1 VRKIRYLWLIAVLAA
16 ALLLAACGA
25 GGGQNLAGTSWRLV
39 EANGQL
45 APAGVEATITF
56 KEGEQVSGSA
66 GCNSYGGTYS
76 VDGNN
81 ITFSEI
87 ISTLMACQDENVMAL
102 ESTFLDALNAGGT
115 FDVQGNTLTI
125 DAANGTTLN
134 FTSG

>member
-1 VRKIRYLWLIAVLAA
+1 VRKTRYLWLIATLAA
-16 ALLLAACGA
+16 ALLLAACGS
-25 GGGQNLAGTSWRLV
+25 GGSQNLAGTSWRLV

-56 KEGEQVSGSA
+56 EEGGQVSGSG

-81 ITFSEI
+81 VTFSQI
-87 ISTLMACQDENVMAL
+87 ISTMMACQDEGVMAL

-125 DAANGTTLN
+125 DAANSTTLN

>member
-1 VRKIRYLWLIAVLAA
+1 VRKTRYLWLIAALAA

-56 KEGEQVSGSA
+56 EEGGQVSGSG

-76 VDGNN
+76 VDGNS
-81 ITFSEI
+81 ITFSQI
-87 ISTLMACQDENVMAL
+87 ISTMMACQDEGVMAL

>member
-1 VRKIRYLWLIAVLAA
+1 VRKTRYQWLIATLAA

-45 APAGVEATITF
+45 VPEGVEATITF
-56 KEGEQVSGSA
+56 EEGGQVSGSG

-76 VDGNN
+76 VDGNS
-81 ITFSEI
+81 ITFSQI
-87 ISTLMACQDENVMAL
+87 ISTMMACQDEGVMAL

>member
-1 VRKIRYLWLIAVLAA
+1 MRKTRYLWLIATLAA

-45 APAGVEATITF
+45 VPQGTDVTITF
-56 KEGEQVSGSA
+56 EEGDQVSGSA

-76 VDGNN
+76 IDGNT
-81 ITFSEI
+81 ITFSQI
-87 ISTLMACQDENVMAL
+87 ISTLMACQGEGVMAL

-125 DAANGTTLN
+125 DASNGTTLN